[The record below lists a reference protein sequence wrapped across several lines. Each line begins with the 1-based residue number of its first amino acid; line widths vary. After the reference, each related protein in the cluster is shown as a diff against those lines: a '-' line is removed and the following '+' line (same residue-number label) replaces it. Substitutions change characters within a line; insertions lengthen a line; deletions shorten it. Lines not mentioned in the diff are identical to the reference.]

1 MVNNHQISLFR
12 NSIFDEFIR
21 QNLDILI
28 HEKSHYFFRVGRIHQ
43 KIKMRFWTQLEIFK
57 WFELWYKLDSYN
69 HLHRTAFLDDAT
81 SEVQL

>member
-28 HEKSHYFFRVGRIHQ
+28 HEKSHFWVGRIHQ
-43 KIKMRFWTQLEIFK
+43 KIKMRFWTQL
-57 WFELWYKLDSYN
+57 
-69 HLHRTAFLDDAT
+69 
-81 SEVQL
+81 

>member
-28 HEKSHYFFRVGRIHQ
+28 HEKSHFRVGRIHQ

-57 WFELWYKLDSYN
+57 WFEWWYKLDSYN
-69 HLHRTAFLDDAT
+69 QLHRTAFLDDAT